1 METKA
6 KLQIDG
12 KEVSAPVGMN
22 LIDAAEL
29 VGIHIPHLCYLKGMR
44 GFGAC
49 RLCLVEVEGIKTPLI
64 GCNTKVKEGM
74 VVYTQTERVR
84 EIRRFVLDLILS
96 IHPLDCLTC
105 TKAGICN
112 LQQYAYEYEL
122 KDTSFTRKK
131 MGYPIDE
138 VNPFIRRDPL
148 YCILC
153 GRCVRVCKEQ
163 GTKVLDFIG
172 RGIHAE
178 IGTGYNKPLRE
189 SGCTFCGSCID
200 ACPVNALPEA
210 DRWRKGREWEY
221 EKIHSVCLFCG
232 NGCDILVS
240 TKGGTIQKINSGAE
254 PGSAKKYICAYGR
267 FGYDSV
273 NSETRV
279 TAPLRRV
286 NGVLQETSW
295 KDALSAVAGQL
306 KEAGRDTG
314 FVSVAGIL
322 NEDALTLKRFAKN
335 VAKTKHLDT
344 TMSLYADAHS
354 LRDSHSSLITT
365 SDLIILVGLNPSQW
379 NRILPS
385 LNASIRKRVHRG
397 GKLIV
402 INSDIAASE
411 TRIHEVAT
419 VNLEGEEIAILK
431 SITRALLERGAKA
444 DIQLESAVADAETS
458 KEIEK
463 VAQLILE
470 ADDPLIFTSPALFDA
485 SANLTLIKGKVIA
498 VGLESNARA
507 IAQLGLSSEGKTYQ
521 QMVSDGMK
529 LLYTIGEIPLDKRP
543 QTDFLVVQ
551 NSHLTELARQADIVL
566 PSTTFYETDGTMVD
580 YLGRF
585 KEVKKVIEPLGA
597 SKNHRDIFI
606 ALSKIMKSPLKK
618 PAEAEIKKAMKAK
631 NKITFAPFVRKEGFG
646 LSPKEFKKFI
656 EDINTSVIQSRRLS
670 WLLELKE
677 SRATA
682 A

>member
-1 METKA
+1 METTV

-12 KEVSAPVGMN
+12 KEVNAPVGMN
-22 LIDAAEL
+22 LIDAAER

-49 RLCLVEVEGIKTPLI
+49 RLCLVEVEGMKTPLI

-74 VVYTQTERVR
+74 IVHTQTERVR

-178 IGTGYNKPLRE
+178 IGTAYNKPLRE

-232 NGCDILVS
+232 SGCDILVS
-240 TKGGTIQKINSGAE
+240 VKDGGIQKINSGAE
-254 PGSAKKYICAYGR
+254 AGSAKKYICAYGR
-267 FGYDSV
+267 FGYDFV
-273 NSETRV
+273 GSETRLA
-279 TAPLRRV
+279 APLKRV
-286 NGVLQETSW
+286 NGMLKETTW
-295 KDALSAVAGQL
+295 KDALSTIAGKL
-306 KEAGRDTG
+306 KDAGKEVG
-314 FVSVAGIL
+314 FVSVASLL
-322 NEDALTLKRFAKN
+322 NEDALTLKWFAKN
-335 VAKTKHLDT
+335 VVKTKHYDT
-344 TMSLYADAHS
+344 TLSLYSDMNS
-354 LRDSHSSLITT
+354 LRDSDTSLITT
-365 SDLIILVGLNPSQW
+365 SDLIMLVGLNPSQW
-379 NRILPS
+379 NRILPA
-385 LNASIRKRVHRG
+385 LNASIRKRVQRG

-411 TRIHEVAT
+411 TRIHEIAT
-419 VNLEGEEIAILK
+419 VNLEGDEISLLK
-431 SITRALLERGAKA
+431 GVTKALLEQGARA
-444 DIQLESAVADAETS
+444 DAEFESAVADAQITADVEKAS
-458 KEIEK
+458 KL
-463 VAQLILE
+463 VME
-470 ADDPLIFTSPALFDA
+470 AAAPLIFTSPALFDA
-485 SANLTLIKGKVIA
+485 AANLTLIKGKVIA
-498 VGLESNARA
+498 IGLESNARG
-507 IAQLGLSSEGKTYQ
+507 IAQIGLASEGKRYQ
-521 QMVSDGMK
+521 EMVSNGMK
-529 LLYTIGEIPLDKRP
+529 VLYAVGEIPLSERP
-543 QTDFLVVQ
+543 HADFLVVQ
-551 NSHLTELARQADIVL
+551 SSHLSRLASQADIVL
-566 PSTTFYETDGTMVD
+566 PSTTPYETAGTMVD

-585 KEVKKVIEPLGA
+585 KEVKRVIEPYGS
-597 SKNHRDIFI
+597 SKSHRDIFI
-606 ALSKIMKSPLKK
+606 ALSKILKTPLKK
-618 PAEAEIKKAMKAK
+618 PAETDLKKSMKAK
-631 NKITFAPFVRKEGFG
+631 SKHSFRPFVAKEGFD
-646 LSPKEFKKFI
+646 LSPKDFRAFI
-656 EDINTSVIQSRRLS
+656 EHVNASVIQSRRLS
-670 WLLELKE
+670 WLLELKGARV
-677 SRATA
+677 SA

>member
-1 METKA
+1 METMVR
-6 KLQIDG
+6 LHIDG
-12 KEVSAPVGMN
+12 KEVNAPVGMN

-49 RLCLVEVEGIKTPLI
+49 RLCLVEVEGMKTPVI

-74 VVYTQTERVR
+74 VVQTQTDRVR
-84 EIRRFVLDLILS
+84 EIRKFVLDLILS

-112 LQQYAYEYEL
+112 LQKYAYEYEL
-122 KDTSFTRKK
+122 KDTTFTRKK
-131 MGYPIDE
+131 MGYPIDQ
-138 VNPFIRRDPL
+138 VNPFIRRDPI

-178 IGTGYNKPLRE
+178 IGTAYNKPLRE

-221 EKIHSVCLFCG
+221 DKIHSVCLFCG
-232 NGCDILVS
+232 SGCEILVS
-240 TKGGTIQKINSGAE
+240 TKEGVIQKINSGAE

-267 FGYDSV
+267 YGYDYV
-273 NSETRV
+273 TSETRI
-279 TAPLRRV
+279 TAPLKRV
-286 NGVLQETSW
+286 NGSLKETSW
-295 KDALSAVAGQL
+295 KDALSTVAAKL

-322 NEDALTLKRFAKN
+322 NEDAVTLKRFAKN
-335 VAKTKHLDT
+335 VVKTKHFDT
-344 TMSLYADAHS
+344 TMSLYADASS
-354 LRDSHSSLITT
+354 LRNSHSSLITT
-365 SDLIILVGLNPSQW
+365 SDLIVLVGLNPSQW
-379 NRILPS
+379 NRILPA

-402 INSDIAASE
+402 INSDIAASD
-411 TRIHEVAT
+411 TRIYEVAT
-419 VNLEGEEIAILK
+419 VSLEGDEIALLK
-431 SITRALLERGAKA
+431 GIAKSLLDQGAKP

-458 KEIEK
+458 KDIEK
-463 VAQLILE
+463 AAQLILE
-470 ADDPLIFTSPALFDA
+470 ANDPLIFTSPALFDA
-485 SANLTLIKGKVIA
+485 AANLTFIKGKVIA
-498 VGLESNARA
+498 VGLESNARG
-507 IAQLGLSSEGKTYQ
+507 IAQIGLLSEGKSYRE
-521 QMVSDGMK
+521 MVSDGMK
-529 LLYTIGEIPLDKRP
+529 VLYAIGEVPLDKRP
-543 QTDFLVVQ
+543 QTDFLIVQ
-551 NSHLTELARQADIVL
+551 NSHLTKLAEQADIVL
-566 PSTTFYETDGTMVD
+566 PSTTCYETDGTIVD

-585 KEVKKVIEPLGA
+585 KTIEKAIEPVGSA
-597 SKNHRDIFI
+597 KNHRDIFI
-606 ALSKIMKSPLKK
+606 ALSKIMKAPLKK
-618 PAEAEIKKAMKAK
+618 PSETEIKKVVKTK
-631 NKITFAPFVRKEGFG
+631 VKITFKPFVRKEGFD
-646 LSPKEFKKFI
+646 LDPKAFI
-656 EDINTSVIQSRRLS
+656 ERINVSVINSRRLS
-670 WLLELKE
+670 WLLELKA

>member
-1 METKA
+1 ME
-6 KLQIDG
+6 KLVKLKIDG
-12 KEVSAPVGMN
+12 KEVNAPAGMN
-22 LIDAAEL
+22 LIEAAEL

-49 RLCLVEVEGIKTPLI
+49 RLCLVEVEGMKTPLI
-64 GCNTKVKEGM
+64 GCNTKVKEDM
-74 VVYTQTERVR
+74 VVHTQTDRVR
-84 EIRRFVLDLILS
+84 DIRRFVLDLILA

-122 KDTSFTRKK
+122 KDTTFTRKK

-138 VNPFIRRDPL
+138 VNPFIRRDPM

-172 RGIHAE
+172 RGINTE
-178 IGTGYNKPLRE
+178 IGTAYNKPLRE

-221 EKIHSVCLFCG
+221 EKIHSVCMFCG
-232 NGCDILVS
+232 NGCDTLVS
-240 TKGGTIQKINSGAE
+240 IKDGGIQKINSGAE

-267 FGYDSV
+267 FGYDFV
-273 NSETRV
+273 NSETRL
-279 TAPLRRV
+279 TAPLKRV
-286 NGVLQETSW
+286 NGVLKETSW
-295 KDALSAVAGQL
+295 KDALSLVAAKL
-306 KEAGRDTG
+306 KEAGRDSG

-322 NEDALTLKRFAKN
+322 NEDALTMKRFAKN
-335 VAKTKHLDT
+335 VVKTKHFDT
-344 TMSLYADAHS
+344 TMSLYADARS
-354 LRDSHSSLITT
+354 LRESQSSLITT

-379 NRILPS
+379 NRILPA

-402 INSDIAASE
+402 INSDINASE
-411 TRIHEVAT
+411 TRIQEVAT
-419 VNLEGEEIAILK
+419 VSLEGDEISILK
-431 SITRALLERGAKA
+431 GIAKALLEKGVKA
-444 DIQLESAVADAETS
+444 DMQLESAVTDAEIS
-458 KEIEK
+458 KDIEK
-463 VAQLILE
+463 AAQLILE
-470 ADDPLIFTSPALFDA
+470 SEDPLIFASPALFDA

-498 VGLESNARA
+498 VGLESNARG
-507 IAQLGLSSEGKTYQ
+507 IAQVGLTTEGKTYRE
-521 QMVSDGMK
+521 MVSHGMK
-529 LLYTIGEIPLDKRP
+529 VLYTVGEVPLKKRP
-543 QTDFLVVQ
+543 DTEFLVVQ
-551 NSHLTELARQADIVL
+551 NSHLTEIAGQADVVL
-566 PSTTFYETDGTMVD
+566 PSTTFYESDGTMVD

-585 KEVKKVIEPLGA
+585 KQVKKVIEPPGA

-606 ALSKIMKSPLKK
+606 ALSKILKSPIKK
-618 PAEAEIKKAMKAK
+618 PVEAEMRKAMKVKA
-631 NKITFAPFVRKEGFG
+631 KITFRPFVRKEGFD
-646 LSPKEFKKFI
+646 LSPKEFI
-656 EDINTSVIQSRRLS
+656 EDINASAINSRRLS
-670 WLLELKE
+670 WLLELKV

>member
-1 METKA
+1 METTV

-12 KEVSAPVGMN
+12 KEVNAPVGMN

-44 GFGAC
+44 GFGGC
-49 RLCLVEVEGIKTPLI
+49 RLCLVEVEGMKTPLI

-74 VVYTQTERVR
+74 VVRTQTERVR

-122 KDTSFTRKK
+122 KDTSFSRKK

-138 VNPFIRRDPL
+138 VNPFIRRDPI

-153 GRCVRVCKEQ
+153 GRCIRVCKEQ

-178 IGTGYNKPLRE
+178 IGTAYNKLLHE
-189 SGCTFCGSCID
+189 SGCTFCGSCVD

-221 EKIHSVCLFCG
+221 DKIKSVCLFCG
-232 NGCDILVS
+232 SGCDILVS
-240 TKGGTIQKINSGAE
+240 VKDGNIQKINTGADA
-254 PGSAKKYICAYGR
+254 GSAKKYICAYGR
-267 FGYDSV
+267 FGYDFV
-273 NSETRV
+273 GSETRLA
-279 TAPLRRV
+279 APLKRV
-286 NGVLQETSW
+286 NGTLKETTW
-295 KDALSAVAGQL
+295 KDALGVVASKL
-306 KEAGRDTG
+306 KDAGKDVG
-314 FVSVAGIL
+314 FISVASLL

-335 VAKTKHLDT
+335 VVKTKHYDT
-344 TMSLYADAHS
+344 TLSLYSDADC
-354 LRDSHSSLITT
+354 LRDSDTSLITT

-379 NRILPS
+379 NRILPA

-402 INSDIAASE
+402 INSDIAASD

-419 VNLEGEEIAILK
+419 INLEGDEPSLLK
-431 SITRALLERGAKA
+431 GLAKA
-444 DIQLESAVADAETS
+444 LIEQGARADVRLESAVADAQTTVD
-458 KEIEK
+458 IEK
-463 VAQLILE
+463 AAKLVLE
-470 ADDPLIFTSPALFDA
+470 AENPLIFTSPALFDA
-485 SANLTLIKGKVIA
+485 AANLTLLKGKVIA
-498 VGLESNARA
+498 VGLESNARG
-507 IAQLGLSSEGKTYQ
+507 IAQIGLTSEGKRYRE
-521 QMVSDGMK
+521 MISNGMK
-529 LLYTIGEIPLDKRP
+529 VIYAVGEVPLRDRP

-551 NSHLTELARQADIVL
+551 NSHLSSLARQADIVL
-566 PSTTFYETDGTMVD
+566 PATTPYETEGTMID

-585 KEVKKVIEPLGA
+585 KNVRKVIEPFGS

-606 ALSKIMKSPLKK
+606 ALSKIMKSPVKK
-618 PAEAEIKKAMKAK
+618 PVEADIKKILKAK
-631 NKITFAPFVRKEGFG
+631 PKNAFRPYVRKDGFD
-646 LSPKEFKKFI
+646 LSVKDFKAFI
-656 EDINTSVIQSRRLS
+656 ENINESVIQGRRLS
-670 WLLELKE
+670 WLFELKGE
-677 SRATA
+677 MVSA

>member
-1 METKA
+1 MEKLV

-12 KEVSAPVGMN
+12 KELNAPFGMN
-22 LIDAAEL
+22 LIEAAEL

-64 GCNTKVKEGM
+64 GCNTKVREGM
-74 VVYTQTERVR
+74 VVHTQTDRVR
-84 EIRRFVLDLILS
+84 DIRRFVLDLILA

-105 TKAGICN
+105 TKAGVCN

-122 KDTSFTRKK
+122 KDTTFTRKK
-131 MGYPIDE
+131 MGYPIDQ
-138 VNPFIRRDPL
+138 VNPFIRRDPV

-172 RGIHAE
+172 RGINAE
-178 IGTGYNKPLRE
+178 IGTAFNKPLRE

-221 EKIHSVCLFCG
+221 EKVNSVCLFCG

-240 TKGGTIQKINSGAE
+240 IKDGSIQKINSGAE

-267 FGYDSV
+267 FGYDFV
-273 NSETRV
+273 NSETRL
-279 TAPLRRV
+279 TSPLKRV
-286 NGVLQETSW
+286 NGVLKETSW
-295 KDALSAVAGQL
+295 KDALSVVAAKL
-306 KEAGRDTG
+306 KESGRDSG

-322 NEDALTLKRFAKN
+322 NEDALTMKRFAKN
-335 VAKTKHLDT
+335 VVKTKHFDT
-344 TMSLYADAHS
+344 TMSLYADARS
-354 LRDSHSSLITT
+354 LRESQSSLITT
-365 SDLIILVGLNPSQW
+365 SDLIILVGLNPSQS
-379 NRILPS
+379 NRILPA

-402 INSDIAASE
+402 INSDIDASE
-411 TRIHEVAT
+411 TRIQEVAT
-419 VNLEGEEIAILK
+419 VSLEGDEIAILK
-431 SITRALLERGAKA
+431 GIVKALLEQGAKA
-444 DIQLESAVADAETS
+444 DMQLESAVADAEIS
-458 KEIEK
+458 KDIEK
-463 VAQLILE
+463 AAQLILE
-470 ADDPLIFTSPALFDA
+470 SNDPLIFTSPAFFEA
-485 SANLTLIKGKVIA
+485 SANLTLIKGKVIS
-498 VGLESNARA
+498 VGLESNARG
-507 IAQLGLSSEGKTYQ
+507 IAQIGLTTEGKTYRE
-521 QMVSDGMK
+521 MVSNGMK
-529 LLYTIGEIPLDKRP
+529 VLYTIGEVPLEKRP
-543 QTDFLVVQ
+543 HTDFLVVQ

-566 PSTTFYETDGTMVD
+566 PSTTFYESDGTMVD

-585 KEVKKVIEPLGA
+585 KQVKKVIEPLGA

-606 ALSKIMKSPLKK
+606 ALSKILKSPLKK
-618 PAEAEIKKAMKAK
+618 PAEAEMKKAMKVKAK
-631 NKITFAPFVRKEGFG
+631 VTFRPFVRKEGFD
-646 LSPKEFKKFI
+646 LSPKEFI
-656 EDINTSVIQSRRLS
+656 EDINASLINSRRLS
-670 WLLELKE
+670 WLLELKV
-677 SRATA
+677 SKATA

>member
-1 METKA
+1 MEETMV

-12 KEVSAPVGMN
+12 KEVSAPVGLNM
-22 LIDAAEL
+22 IDAAERA
-29 VGIHIPHLCYLKGMR
+29 GIHIPHLCYLKGMR

-74 VVYTQTERVR
+74 VVHTQTDRVR

-122 KDTSFTRKK
+122 KDTTFTRKK
-131 MGYPIDE
+131 MGYPIDQ
-138 VNPFIRRDPL
+138 VNPFLRRDPL

-178 IGTGYNKPLRE
+178 IGTAYNKPLRE

-221 EKIHSVCLFCG
+221 EKIHSACLFCG
-232 NGCDILVS
+232 SGCDILIS
-240 TKGGTIQKINSGAE
+240 MKDGSIQKINSGAE

-267 FGYDSV
+267 FGYDYV
-273 NSETRV
+273 NSETRL
-279 TAPLRRV
+279 TAPLKRV
-286 NGVLQETSW
+286 NGVLKETSW
-295 KDALSAVAGQL
+295 KDALSTVAAKL
-306 KEAGRDTG
+306 REAGKDAG
-314 FVSVAGIL
+314 FVSVAGIM

-335 VAKTKHLDT
+335 VVKTKHVDT
-344 TMSLYADAHS
+344 TLSLYADTHC
-354 LRDSHSSLITT
+354 LRDSHSSLITK
-365 SDLIILVGLNPSQW
+365 SDLIVLVGLNPSQW
-379 NRILPS
+379 NRILPA

-411 TRIHEVAT
+411 TRIFETAT
-419 VNLEGEEIAILK
+419 VNLEGDEIALLRGIAK
-431 SITRALLERGAKA
+431 ALLEKGAKA
-444 DIQLESAVADAETS
+444 DVQLESAVADAEVS
-458 KEIEK
+458 KDIEK
-463 VAQLILE
+463 AAQLILD
-470 ADDPLIFTSPALFDA
+470 AQNPLIFTSPALFDA
-485 SANLTLIKGKVIA
+485 SANLALLKGKVIA
-498 VGLESNARA
+498 VGLESNARG
-507 IAQLGLSSEGKTYQ
+507 IAQIGLSSEGKTYHE
-521 QMVSDGMK
+521 MISDGMK
-529 LLYTIGEIPLDKRP
+529 VLYAVGEIPLDRRP
-543 QTDFLVVQ
+543 NTDFLVVQ
-551 NSHLTELARQADIVL
+551 NSHLNKLPSQADVVL
-566 PSTTFYETDGTMVD
+566 PSTTFYESEGTMVD

-606 ALSKIMKSPLKK
+606 ALSKILKSPLKK

-631 NKITFAPFVRKEGFG
+631 GKITFRPFVRKEVFD
-646 LSPKEFKKFI
+646 LSPKEFI

-670 WLLELKE
+670 WLLELKA

>member
-1 METKA
+1 METTV
-6 KLQIDG
+6 KLHIDG
-12 KEVSAPVGMN
+12 KEVSAPIGMN
-22 LIDAAEL
+22 LIDAAER

-49 RLCLVEVEGIKTPLI
+49 RLCLVEVEGMKTPLI

-74 VVYTQTERVR
+74 IVHTQTERVR

-178 IGTGYNKPLRE
+178 IGTAYNKPLRE

-232 NGCDILVS
+232 SGCDILVS
-240 TKGGTIQKINSGAE
+240 VKDGGIQKINSGAE
-254 PGSAKKYICAYGR
+254 AGSAKKYICAYGR
-267 FGYDSV
+267 YGYDFV
-273 NSETRV
+273 GSETRLA
-279 TAPLRRV
+279 APLKRV
-286 NGVLQETSW
+286 NGALKETTW
-295 KDALSAVAGQL
+295 KDALSVVAGKL
-306 KEAGRDTG
+306 KDAGKETG
-314 FVSVAGIL
+314 FVSVASLL
-322 NEDALTLKRFAKN
+322 NEDALTLKRFAKS
-335 VAKTKHLDT
+335 VVKTKHYDT
-344 TMSLYADAHS
+344 TLGLYSDINS
-354 LRDSHSSLITT
+354 LRDSDTSLITT
-365 SDLIILVGLNPSQW
+365 SDLIVLVGLNPSQW
-379 NRILPS
+379 HRILPA
-385 LNASIRKRVHRG
+385 LNASIRKRVQRG

-411 TRIHEVAT
+411 TRIHEIAT
-419 VNLEGEEIAILK
+419 VNLEGDEISLLK
-431 SITRALLERGAKA
+431 GVAKALLEQGARA
-444 DIQLESAVADAETS
+444 DIQLESAVADAQITADV
-458 KEIEK
+458 EK
-463 VAQLILE
+463 AAKLVMESA
-470 ADDPLIFTSPALFDA
+470 APLIFTSPALFDA
-485 SANLTLIKGKVIA
+485 AANLTLIKGKVIA
-498 VGLESNARA
+498 VGLESNARG
-507 IAQLGLSSEGKTYQ
+507 IAQIGLASEGKRYQ
-521 QMVSDGMK
+521 EMVSNGMK
-529 LLYTIGEIPLDKRP
+529 VLYAIGEIPLSERP
-543 QTDFLVVQ
+543 HTEFLVVQ
-551 NSHLTELARQADIVL
+551 SSHLSRLASQADVVL
-566 PSTTFYETDGTMVD
+566 PSTTPYETAGTMVD

-585 KEVKKVIEPLGA
+585 KEVKRVVEPYGS
-597 SKNHRDIFI
+597 SKSHRDIFI
-606 ALSKIMKSPLKK
+606 ALSKILKTPLKK
-618 PAEAEIKKAMKAK
+618 PAETDLKKSMKANSK
-631 NKITFAPFVRKEGFG
+631 HSFRPFVAKEGFD
-646 LSPKEFKKFI
+646 LSPKDFRAFI
-656 EDINTSVIQSRRLS
+656 EHVNASVIQSRRLS

-677 SRATA
+677 ARVSA

>member
-1 METKA
+1 MEKLV

-12 KEVSAPVGMN
+12 KELNAPFGMN
-22 LIDAAEL
+22 LIEAAEL

-64 GCNTKVKEGM
+64 GCNTKVREGM
-74 VVYTQTERVR
+74 VVHTQTDRVR
-84 EIRRFVLDLILS
+84 DIRRFVLDLILA

-105 TKAGICN
+105 TKAGVCN

-122 KDTSFTRKK
+122 KDTTFTRKK
-131 MGYPIDE
+131 MGYPIDQM
-138 VNPFIRRDPL
+138 NPFIRRDPV

-172 RGIHAE
+172 RGINAE
-178 IGTGYNKPLRE
+178 IGTAFNKPLRE

-221 EKIHSVCLFCG
+221 EKVNSVCLFCG

-240 TKGGTIQKINSGAE
+240 IKDGSIQKINSGAE

-267 FGYDSV
+267 FGYDFV
-273 NSETRV
+273 NSETRL
-279 TAPLRRV
+279 TSPLKRV
-286 NGVLQETSW
+286 NGVLKETSW
-295 KDALSAVAGQL
+295 KDALSVVAAKL
-306 KEAGRDTG
+306 KESGRDSG

-322 NEDALTLKRFAKN
+322 NEDALTMKRFAKN
-335 VAKTKHLDT
+335 VVKTKHFDT
-344 TMSLYADAHS
+344 TMSLYADARS
-354 LRDSHSSLITT
+354 LRESQSSLITT
-365 SDLIILVGLNPSQW
+365 SDLIILVGLNPSQS
-379 NRILPS
+379 NRILPA

-402 INSDIAASE
+402 INSDIDASE
-411 TRIHEVAT
+411 TRIQEVAT
-419 VNLEGEEIAILK
+419 VSLEGDEIAILK
-431 SITRALLERGAKA
+431 GIVKALLEQGAKA
-444 DIQLESAVADAETS
+444 DMQLESAVADAEIS
-458 KEIEK
+458 KDIEK
-463 VAQLILE
+463 AAQLILE
-470 ADDPLIFTSPALFDA
+470 SNDPLIFTSPALFEA
-485 SANLTLIKGKVIA
+485 SANLTLIKGKVIS
-498 VGLESNARA
+498 VGLESNARG
-507 IAQLGLSSEGKTYQ
+507 IAQIGLTTEGKTYRE
-521 QMVSDGMK
+521 MVSDGMK
-529 LLYTIGEIPLDKRP
+529 VLYTIGEVPLEKRP
-543 QTDFLVVQ
+543 HTDFLVVQ

-566 PSTTFYETDGTMVD
+566 PSTTFYESDGTMVD

-585 KEVKKVIEPLGA
+585 KQVKKVIEPLGA

-606 ALSKIMKSPLKK
+606 ALSKILKSPLKK
-618 PAEAEIKKAMKAK
+618 PAEAEMKKAMKVKAK
-631 NKITFAPFVRKEGFG
+631 VTFRPFVRKEGFD
-646 LSPKEFKKFI
+646 LSPKEFI
-656 EDINTSVIQSRRLS
+656 EDINASLINSRRLS
-670 WLLELKE
+670 WLLELKV
-677 SRATA
+677 SKATA

>member
-1 METKA
+1 METMI

-12 KEVSAPVGMN
+12 KEVLAPAGMN
-22 LIDAAEL
+22 LIDAAER

-44 GFGAC
+44 GFGSC

-74 VVYTQTERVR
+74 VVHTQTDRIR
-84 EIRRFVLDLILS
+84 EIRRFVLDLVLS

-138 VNPFIRRDPL
+138 VNPFIRRDPV

-163 GTKVLDFIG
+163 GTNVLDFIG

-178 IGTGYNKPLRE
+178 IGTAYNKQLRD

-221 EKIHSVCLFCG
+221 NKIHSVCMFCG

-240 TKGGTIQKINSGAE
+240 TKDGNIQKINTGAD

-273 NSETRV
+273 SSETRI

-286 NGVLQETSW
+286 NGELKETSW
-295 KDALSAVAGQL
+295 KDALSVVAAKL
-306 KEAGRDTG
+306 REAGKDAG

-322 NEDALTLKRFAKN
+322 NEDAMTLKRFAKN
-335 VAKTKHLDT
+335 VVKTKHYDT
-344 TMSLYADAHS
+344 TLSLYADLHS
-354 LRDSHSSLITT
+354 LRNSDSSLITT
-365 SDLIILVGLNPSQW
+365 SDIIVLVGLNPSQW
-379 NRILPS
+379 NRILPA
-385 LNASIRKRVHRG
+385 LNASIRKRVQRG

-402 INSDIAASE
+402 INSDIAAAE
-411 TRIHEVAT
+411 TRIHEIAT
-419 VNLEGEEIAILK
+419 VNLEGDEITLLK
-431 SITRALLERGAKA
+431 GLAKAMLEKGAKS
-444 DIQLESAVADAETS
+444 DIQLKSAVEDAKVS
-458 KEIEK
+458 RDLEK
-463 VAQLILE
+463 AAQLILE
-470 ADDPLIFTSPALFDA
+470 ANAPLIFSSPALFDA

-498 VGLESNARA
+498 VGLESNARG
-507 IAQLGLSSEGKTYQ
+507 IAQIGLASEGKTYQ
-521 QMVSDGMK
+521 QMVSDGMRV
-529 LLYTIGEIPLDKRP
+529 LYAIGEVPLSRRP

-551 NSHLTELARQADIVL
+551 HSHITRLARQADIVL
-566 PSTTFYETDGTMVD
+566 PSTTSYETEGTMVD

-585 KEVKKVIEPLGA
+585 KEVKKVIEPCGT
-597 SKNHRDIFI
+597 SKSHREIFI
-606 ALSKIMKSPLKK
+606 ALSKILKTPLKK
-618 PAEAEIKKAMKAK
+618 PADTEIKKAIKIHAK
-631 NKITFAPFVRKEGFG
+631 RTFRPFAKKEGFD
-646 LSPKEFKKFI
+646 LSAKDFRNFI
-656 EDINTSVIQSRRLS
+656 ENINESVLQSRRLL
-670 WLLELKE
+670 WLSELKE
-677 SRATA
+677 ARESA